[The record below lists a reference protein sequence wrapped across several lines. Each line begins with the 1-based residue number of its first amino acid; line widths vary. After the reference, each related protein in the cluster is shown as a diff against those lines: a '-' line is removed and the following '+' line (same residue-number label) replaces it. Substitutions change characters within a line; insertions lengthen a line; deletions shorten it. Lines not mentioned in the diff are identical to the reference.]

1 MKIFLSASLPEYSTP
16 LDEAVFET
24 FLFVFGHCAS
34 AGGHTIVFG
43 SHPSVT
49 PTLTSVPGLSLEQH
63 GLERFASS
71 MLSTAGVTL
80 HGSTDHTTLPADLAT
95 MRDAMVKDA
104 DMAVFIG
111 GKLSGL
117 GGKPGLLDE
126 AERYADAHPNGTAHV
141 VMSVGGAVR
150 LLCGDNPMKPICGTM
165 HIRHG
170 PAEMI
175 AKAILPAA

>member
-1 MKIFLSASLPEYSTP
+1 MRIFLSASIPEHAIP
-16 LDEAVFET
+16 FDEAVFET

-49 PTLTSVPGLSLEQH
+49 PTLTSVPGLALEQH

-71 MLSTAGVTL
+71 MLSTSGVTL
-80 HGSTDHTTLPADLAT
+80 HGSTDHTIANDLAT
-95 MRDAMVKDA
+95 MRDAMVRDV
-104 DMAVFIG
+104 DMAVFVG
-111 GKLSGL
+111 GKMTGL
-117 GGKPGLLDE
+117 GGKPGILDE
-126 AERYADAHPNGTAHV
+126 AERYADANPNGTAHV
-141 VMSVGGAVR
+141 VMSVGGAAR
-150 LLCGDNPMKPICGTM
+150 LLCGDNPVKPIVGTI
-165 HIRHG
+165 HIHHG